1 LLQPRLLR
9 SDGSIP
15 VLEKSVPRSSDDFR
29 LQTIIEHIK
38 DPKASRSEILRL
50 IQVEMGSVIQT
61 MAENGAQP
69 SKRFKVSLG
78 LRQVRVLRNLAA
90 EVRQTHK
97 YRQKEDVLDLDGP
110 KFTFVLG
117 KIMECF
123 QQGLRETLGPDSD
136 ATVQNVLRHLRDNFS
151 AKEPEIRRELKRMG

>member
-1 LLQPRLLR
+1 MLQPRLLR

-15 VLEKSVPRSSDDFR
+15 VLEESVPRSSDDFR

-117 KIMECF
+117 KIMEYF

-136 ATVQNVLRHLRDNFS
+136 ATVQNVLRHLQDNFS
-151 AKEPEIRRELKRMG
+151 AKEPEIRMELKRMG